1 MGRPLGKR
9 FFGDPET
16 PDQRNVGSETEN
28 NFRVECNV
36 KTATGPVDTGYIVAQ
51 KGSNKFKVTDGTDTL
66 DCRLT
71 NKATADLLEGE
82 MVLFGSDGTGN
93 RIPLKKISLHKAT
106 DYNNNQYK
114 WEIQDDSTESVVIL
128 TAL

>member
-9 FFGDPET
+9 FFGDPEV
-16 PDQRNVGSETEN
+16 PDQRSVGSETEN
-28 NFRVECNV
+28 NFRVECN
-36 KTATGPVDTGYIVAQ
+36 TGNGAVDTGYIIAQ
-51 KGSNKFKVTDGTDTL
+51 KGSNKFRVTDETTEL
-66 DCRLT
+66 NCRLV
-71 NKATADLLEGE
+71 NKATSALAEGE

-106 DYNNNQYK
+106 DYNNNQYT
-114 WEIQDDSTESVVIL
+114 WEIQDDSTESALIL

>member
-9 FFGDPET
+9 FFGDPEV
-16 PDQRNVGSETEN
+16 PDQRQVGSETEN
-28 NFRVECNV
+28 NFRVECN
-36 KTATGPVDTGYIVAQ
+36 TGNGAVDTGYILAQ
-51 KGSNKFKVTDGTDTL
+51 KGSNKFRVTDETTIL
-66 DCRLT
+66 ACRLT
-71 NKATADLLEGE
+71 NKATAALLVGE

-106 DYNNNQYK
+106 DYDNNQYT
-114 WEIQDDSTESVVIL
+114 WEIQDDSTESVVLL

>member
-9 FFGDPET
+9 FFGDPEV

-28 NFRVECNV
+28 NFRVECN
-36 KTATGPVDTGYIVAQ
+36 TGNGPVDTGYIIAQ
-51 KGSNKFKVTDGTDTL
+51 KGSNKFKVTDETTTL

-71 NKATADLLEGE
+71 NKAEADLLEGE

-106 DYNNNQYK
+106 DYNNNQYT
-114 WEIQDDSTESVVIL
+114 WSIQDDSTESALIL
-128 TAL
+128 TAV

>member
-9 FFGDPET
+9 FFGDPEV

-28 NFRVECNV
+28 NFRVECN
-36 KTATGPVDTGYIVAQ
+36 TGNGAVDTGYIIAQ
-51 KGSNKFKVTDGTDTL
+51 KGSNKFKVTDETTEL
-66 DCRLT
+66 ACRLT

-106 DYNNNQYK
+106 DYNNNQYT
-114 WEIQDDSTESVVIL
+114 WEIQDDSTESALIL

>member
-9 FFGDPET
+9 FFGDPEV
-16 PDQRNVGSETEN
+16 PDQRNIGSETEN
-28 NFRVECNV
+28 NFRVECN
-36 KTATGPVDTGYIVAQ
+36 TGNGAVDTGYIIAQ
-51 KGSNKFKVTDGTDTL
+51 KGSNKFKVTDETTTL

-106 DYNNNQYK
+106 DYNNNQYT
-114 WEIQDDSTESVVIL
+114 WSIQDDSTESALIL
-128 TAL
+128 TAV